1 MDFSHCWGYRLSPN
15 CLGEGQEMNLANIK
29 LPITIIFVIVA
40 QAFGIIWY
48 VAQLDSTVK
57 NLDYAVADI
66 QMSMTD
72 TSIAVL
78 ETNVINLEKSVF
90 EINDKVRQLADN
102 PKTPEHY
109 HDQQQHFHPEYDA
122 QEVPQ
127 HFHSEFNN
135 IREPISLAGINT
147 EIQLLKESI
156 SERKQDGKDLEWRL
170 SELEKTIAVVE
181 NEMRT
186 IMSDHQGFNDVLK
199 ELGKEGYGDNR
210 EYGDY

>member
-1 MDFSHCWGYRLSPN
+1 
-15 CLGEGQEMNLANIK
+15 MNIANIK
-29 LPITIIFVIVA
+29 LPIAVIGIIVA

-57 NLDYAVADI
+57 NLDYAVADM

-78 ETNVINLEKSVF
+78 ETNVQNIEASLWEV
-90 EINDKVRQLADN
+90 NDKLRQVSDN

-109 HDQQQHFHPEYDA
+109 HDQQQHFHPEYDV
-122 QEVPQ
+122 QDVPQ

-135 IREPISLAGINT
+135 IREPVSLDGINT
-147 EIQLLKESI
+147 EIRILTDAI
-156 SERKQDGKDLEWRL
+156 NERKQDGKDLEWRL
-170 SELEKTIAVVE
+170 AELEKVIAVVE